1 MIDMGDSL
9 IPLQYAILKHFMD
22 GEADCADGVVRA
34 LEGDYRGYK
43 LLNRADVEETLAT
56 AKENGLLDEAGYD
69 LSEEGYLRIRYRINS
84 FGEDMMGRYIAK

>member
-9 IPLQYAILKHFMD
+9 IPLHYAILKHFMD

-43 LLNRADVEETLAT
+43 LLNRA

>member
-1 MIDMGDSL
+1 MGDSL
-9 IPLQYAILKHFMD
+9 IPLHYAILKHFMD

-34 LEGDYRGYK
+34 LEGDYRGY
-43 LLNRADVEETLAT
+43 DVEETLAT

>member
-1 MIDMGDSL
+1 M
-9 IPLQYAILKHFMD
+9 
-22 GEADCADGVVRA
+22 
-34 LEGDYRGYK
+34 
-43 LLNRADVEETLAT
+43 EETLAT

>member
-1 MIDMGDSL
+1 MGDSL
-9 IPLQYAILKHFMD
+9 IPLHYAILKHFMD
-22 GEADCADGVVRA
+22 GEADCAAGVVRA
-34 LEGDYRGYK
+34 LEGDSRGYK